1 MTASAARLQTPPIDL
16 DDALGRIRTSGG
28 RITEAKRSV
37 AELLFST
44 SEARTAEEIADAVEG
59 VDRSVVYRCLG
70 QFEELG
76 IAEHVHLGHGS
87 AVYRR
92 RGLDSVPVACLV
104 CGRTVELALDDV
116 AALRDRVEART
127 GIELDL
133 AHFPLTGRCERCR
146 AAAGSPSSDHPSP

>member
-1 MTASAARLQTPPIDL
+1 MTASAARLLPPPVDL
-16 DDALGRIRTSGG
+16 DDALERIRASGG
-28 RITEAKRSV
+28 RVTAAKRAV
-37 AELLFST
+37 AALLFSSGT
-44 SEARTAEEIADAVEG
+44 ARTAEGIADAVEG

-92 RGLDSVPVACLV
+92 RGLDTVPVACLV
-104 CGRTVELALDDV
+104 CGRTAELALDDV
-116 AALRDRVEART
+116 ASLRDRVEERT
-127 GIELDL
+127 GIALDL

-146 AAAGSPSSDHPSP
+146 EVDDPFGAPSA